1 MNFFTKYKTHLS
13 IMAVLILLN
22 GFFANKLVK
31 NIISKNSMMT
41 EGEFHE
47 AVKNFCNGKSITNF
61 CSPEHLKLIFEV
73 EKKRREQ
80 LEMERQMKRMESEV
94 AKKLAKMFEKSKQ
107 TIPLL
112 KGFF

>member
-1 MNFFTKYKTHLS
+1 MNFFSKYRTHFS
-13 IMAVLILLN
+13 IMTILVLLN
-22 GFFANKLVK
+22 GIFATKLVK
-31 NIISKNSMMT
+31 NIISINSMT

-47 AVKNFCNGKSITNF
+47 AVKNFCSGKSITNF
-61 CSPEHLKLIFEV
+61 CSPEHLKLLFEV

-107 TIPLL
+107 TIPV
-112 KGFF
+112 F